1 MQNTQNGVS
10 KHQPETTRNRAL
22 VEPSWTYWYLL
33 EQDKLHTMGNLD
45 ASHEEEIRESFI
57 GFGIV

>member
-1 MQNTQNGVS
+1 MKNLQNDVS
-10 KHQPETTRNRAL
+10 AHQLKNTRNTTL

-33 EQDKLHTMGNLD
+33 EQGKLHTLEVLD
-45 ASHEEEIRESFI
+45 ASHEEGIRDSFI